1 MAFLFS
7 EILRHFLFVTLFIF
21 QMIVQAE
28 KSSVAMQLISVQK
41 WFSLLFPVDEINND
55 FLPSITTE
63 VMSIA
68 KPSISEPVASQS
80 SEIIDLSSG
89 IQGTQVAVPT
99 LNG

>member
-1 MAFLFS
+1 MT
-7 EILRHFLFVTLFIF
+7 VFIF

-41 WFSLLFPVDEINND
+41 WFSVLFPVDEINND
-55 FLPSITTE
+55 LLPSITTE

-68 KPSISEPVASQS
+68 NPSISASITSQS
-80 SEIIDLSSG
+80 SDIIDLSSYSE
-89 IQGTQVAVPT
+89 GTQVTVPT

>member
-1 MAFLFS
+1 MT
-7 EILRHFLFVTLFIF
+7 VFIF

-41 WFSLLFPVDEINND
+41 WFSVLFPVDEINND
-55 FLPSITTE
+55 LLPSISTE

-68 KPSISEPVASQS
+68 NPSISASITSQS
-80 SEIIDLSSG
+80 SDIIDLSSY
-89 IQGTQVAVPT
+89 IEGTQVTVPT